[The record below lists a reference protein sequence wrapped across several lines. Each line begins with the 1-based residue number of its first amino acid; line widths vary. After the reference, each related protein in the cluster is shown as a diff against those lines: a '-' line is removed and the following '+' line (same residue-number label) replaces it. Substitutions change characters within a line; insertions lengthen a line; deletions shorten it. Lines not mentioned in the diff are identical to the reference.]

1 MGGGVSLTGVAVGDG
16 GTMMVAAVAGGARL
30 VGVKVGRGVRVGNN

>member
-1 MGGGVSLTGVAVGDG
+1 MGVGVSLTGVAVGDG
-16 GTMMVAAVAGGARL
+16 GTMMVAVAGGARL